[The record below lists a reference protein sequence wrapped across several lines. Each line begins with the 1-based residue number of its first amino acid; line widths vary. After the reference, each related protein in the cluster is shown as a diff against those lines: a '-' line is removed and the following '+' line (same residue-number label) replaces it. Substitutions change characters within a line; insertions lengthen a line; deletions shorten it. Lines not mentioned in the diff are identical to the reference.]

1 MSKLLRQRVIKL
13 DLGEAWHTLETVSAE
28 FRSLPIYTVVQR
40 KFEVLGLLLLT
51 SLQAKTRKSE

>member
-28 FRSLPIYTVVQR
+28 FRNLPIYTVVQR

-51 SLQAKTRKSE
+51 SLQA

>member
-1 MSKLLRQRVIKL
+1 MPKLLRHRVIKL

-51 SLQAKTRKSE
+51 SLQA